1 MSRAVPL
8 ESDAR
13 AVSPRADARRGL
25 LLTAAGRAVCRAVG
39 TTAWA
44 VLADIALDTEAD
56 AHGHLVAA
64 TNVRRIAANISK
76 DTAARAL
83 ARLVDAGLVVRHRR
97 RGASGHFLRSCYE
110 LRLDPGADVTVV
122 APTPCP
128 TSPCP
133 VLGDTV
139 AGPRPSAAS
148 DPKQCA
154 RPDGTG
160 RGPRRSRPGQE
171 ALFELGTDTMEPR

>member
-1 MSRAVPL
+1 MPL

-13 AVSPRADARRGL
+13 AVGQRPDGRQGV
-25 LLTAAGRAVCRAVG
+25 LLTAAGRVVCRAVG
-39 TTAWA
+39 TTAWV
-44 VLADIALDTEAD
+44 VLLDLALDTEAD
-56 AHGHLVAA
+56 AHGGLVAA
-64 TNVRRIAANISK
+64 TNVRRIAANLGISK

-97 RGASGHFLRSCYE
+97 RGAGGEFVRSRYE
-110 LRLDPGADVTVV
+110 LCLDPGDGITAVVT
-122 APTPCP
+122 APGR

-139 AGPRPSAAS
+139 AGPTPSAAS
-148 DPKQCA
+148 GLKQCA

-160 RGPRRSRPGQE
+160 PGPRRPRPGQE
-171 ALFELGTDTMEPR
+171 ALFELGTDTMELR